1 MVETYSMFSVLFK
14 FTVLVFCLLHD
25 QFKEKT
31 QDLLIYC
38 IVSMVTVLVFC
49 LLQYQFKQKA
59 QILIFPRLAMS
70 DKGRYMCVISNS
82 EGSLNWTFTLK
93 VICK

>member
-1 MVETYSMFSVLFK
+1 
-14 FTVLVFCLLHD
+14 
-25 QFKEKT
+25 
-31 QDLLIYC
+31 
-38 IVSMVTVLVFC
+38 MVTVLVFC